1 MSCTRGIA
9 KKTTMVGVTWSVIR
23 PARAAHSLGI
33 GTGHCC
39 PLRSGEIN
47 RKVALPCLSLCRH
60 VTSSRPELGTL
71 TLTQERPGSFA
82 RPSSEPEREMPG
94 CRQLAR
100 SAGRCTHRCYDCL
113 PAPNPSSG
121 HVDLSVNDLKLH
133 HFLDFVLLT
142 LQGWMDSMAVI
153 IIMVGD
159 RWEQH
164 ALINHKL
171 VRGAYLKAVTRK
183 NNAIARCTMCVQ

>member
-121 HVDLSVNDLKLH
+121 HVDLSVNDLKLSFSRFCPVNPAGMDGFHGSYH
-133 HFLDFVLLT
+133 HHGRRSL
-142 LQGWMDSMAVI
+142 
-153 IIMVGD
+153 
-159 RWEQH
+159 
-164 ALINHKL
+164 
-171 VRGAYLKAVTRK
+171 GAA
-183 NNAIARCTMCVQ
+183 CFD

>member
-1 MSCTRGIA
+1 VSL
-9 KKTTMVGVTWSVIR
+9 TTLNI
-23 PARAAHSLGI
+23 PA
-33 GTGHCC
+33 
-39 PLRSGEIN
+39 
-47 RKVALPCLSLCRH
+47 
-60 VTSSRPELGTL
+60 
-71 TLTQERPGSFA
+71 
-82 RPSSEPEREMPG
+82 
-94 CRQLAR
+94 
-100 SAGRCTHRCYDCL
+100 
-113 PAPNPSSG
+113 
-121 HVDLSVNDLKLH
+121 DLSVNDLKLH